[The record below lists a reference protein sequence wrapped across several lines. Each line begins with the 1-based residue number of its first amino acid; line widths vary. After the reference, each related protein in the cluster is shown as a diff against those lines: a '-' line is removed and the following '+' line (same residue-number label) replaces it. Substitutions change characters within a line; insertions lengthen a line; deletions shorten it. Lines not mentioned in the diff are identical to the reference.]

1 MRVCIVGGGGGASNA
16 ANMARR
22 LDGKARIDIFTDRP
36 DIGHQ
41 PCEIPFV
48 LSGYLRSWDDTYVFR
63 RKFYEQ
69 RGVNVHFDTRVTK
82 IEPKEK
88 RLLCGADSHSYDK
101 LILDLG
107 AVPVI
112 PPIPGADGQNE
123 YTLATKLSVAK
134 TFEQALSGSRTAA
147 IVGTGQIALEVASV
161 LVKREYERVHL
172 IGRSGSLLRSYLD
185 EEMAATVADRV
196 KASGIELIL
205 DTHVNAMRGENGR
218 KMLSLPDSE
227 LSVDFV
233 LFAVGSRPNVALAQE
248 DGIRVGNAGGI
259 AVNEYLQTSEP
270 HIYAIG
276 DCSENWETI
285 TGSRRLYQTAT
296 NAARGGRIAATNA
309 VLGNVLPYAGT
320 TLPFVMD
327 TFGLQV
333 GTVGL
338 TEREARERGIEV
350 GSVVTSTATR
360 RRTFGGK
367 SITLKL
373 IADRQ
378 DRTLI
383 GAQVVSEEMA
393 AGKIDRLS
401 LAIARKVP
409 IDQLAVVDTCYHPT
423 VGTAYEPVVMALDD
437 LRLVLDGHFTDQR

>member
-16 ANMARR
+16 ANVVRR
-22 LDGKARIDIFTDRP
+22 LDSDAQIDIFTDRS

-48 LSGYLRSWDDTYVFR
+48 LSGYLDSWDDTFVFR
-63 RKFYEQ
+63 HKFYEQ
-69 RGVNVHFDTRVTK
+69 RSISVHFDTRVTK
-82 IEPKEK
+82 IVPEEK
-88 RLLCGADSHSYDK
+88 RLLCGAESHSYDK

-107 AVPVI
+107 AVPVT
-112 PPIPGADGQNE
+112 PPIPGTDGRNE

-134 TFEQALSGSRTAA
+134 AFEQALCGSRTAA
-147 IVGTGQIALEVASV
+147 IVGTGQIALEVASI
-161 LVKREYERVHL
+161 LVKRAYDRVHL

-196 KASGIELIL
+196 KSNGIELML
-205 DTHVNAMRGENGR
+205 DTRVNAVCSENGGKR
-218 KMLSLPDSE
+218 LSLPDTE

-233 LFAVGSRPNVALAQE
+233 FFAVGSRPNIALAE
-248 DGIRVGNAGGI
+248 EAGIRVGDAGAI
-259 AVNEYLQTSEP
+259 AVDEYLQTSEP

-276 DCSENWETI
+276 DCSESWDAI

-320 TLPFVMD
+320 TMPFVMD

-333 GTVGL
+333 GTVGF
-338 TEREARERGIEV
+338 TEREARERGIDV
-350 GSVVTSTATR
+350 SSVVTRTATR
-360 RRTFGGK
+360 RRSFGGK
-367 SITLKL
+367 PITLKL

-378 DRTLI
+378 ARTLI
-383 GAQVVSEEMA
+383 GAQVISEELV
-393 AGKIDRLS
+393 AGKIDRLA
-401 LAIARKVP
+401 LAIAREVP
-409 IDQLAVVDTCYHPT
+409 IDQLAVIDTCYHPT
-423 VGTAYEPVVMALDD
+423 VGTAYEPVVMAVDD
-437 LRLVLDGHFTDQR
+437 LRLALDGRPANQR

>member
-16 ANMARR
+16 ANIARR
-22 LDGKARIDIFTDRP
+22 LDREAQIDIFTDRS
-36 DIGHQ
+36 DIGYQ

-48 LSGYLRSWDDTYVFR
+48 LSGYLRSWDDIYVFK
-63 RKFYEQ
+63 RKFYDQ
-69 RGVNVHFDTRVTK
+69 RDISVHFDTQVTK
-82 IEPKEK
+82 IVPEEK
-88 RLLCGADSHSYDK
+88 RLFCGPEGYSYDK

-107 AVPVI
+107 AVPAT
-112 PPIPGADGQNE
+112 PAIPGADGRNE

-134 TFEQALSGSRTAA
+134 AFEEALCRSTTAA

-161 LVKREYERVHL
+161 LVKRKYDRIYL
-172 IGRSGSLLRSYLD
+172 IGRSGWLLRSYLD
-185 EEMAATVADRV
+185 EEMAARVGDRV
-196 KASGIELIL
+196 KAGGTDLIL
-205 DTHVNAMRGENGR
+205 DAGVNAMRSENGR
-218 KMLSLPDSE
+218 KVLSLPDAE

-233 LFAVGSRPNVALAQE
+233 FFAVGSRPNVALARE
-248 DGIRVGNAGGI
+248 SGIRVGDAGGI

-276 DCSENWETI
+276 DCAENWDTI

-320 TLPFVMD
+320 TMPFVMD
-327 TFGLQV
+327 AFGLQV
-333 GTVGL
+333 GTVGF
-338 TEREARERGIEV
+338 TEREARGRGIDV
-350 GSVVTSTATR
+350 GSVVTATATR
-360 RRTFGGK
+360 RRSFGGK
-367 SITLKL
+367 PVTLKL

-378 DRTLI
+378 ARTLI
-383 GAQVVSEEMA
+383 GAQVISEELV

-409 IDQLAVVDTCYHPT
+409 IEQLAVVDTCYHPT

-437 LRLVLDGHFTDQR
+437 LRLGLDGRPAN

>member
-1 MRVCIVGGGGGASNA
+1 MRICIVGGGGGASNA

-22 LDGKARIDIFTDRP
+22 LDREAQIDIFTDRP

-41 PCEIPFV
+41 PCEIPFA
-48 LSGYLRSWDDTYVFR
+48 LSGYLRSWDDIYVFR
-63 RKFYEQ
+63 RKFYDQ
-69 RGVNVHFDTRVTK
+69 RGISVHFDTRVTK
-82 IEPKEK
+82 IVPNEK
-88 RLLCGADSHSYDK
+88 RLLCGTDSHSYDK

-107 AVPVI
+107 AVPAT
-112 PPIPGADGQNE
+112 PAIPGADGHNE

-134 TFEQALSGSRTAA
+134 EFEEALSRSKAAA
-147 IVGTGQIALEVASV
+147 IVGTGQIALEVASI
-161 LVKREYERVHL
+161 LVKREYDRVHL

-196 KASGIELIL
+196 KANGIELIL
-205 DTHVNAMRGENGR
+205 DTRVNAMRSENGR
-218 KMLSLPDSE
+218 KVLSLPDAE

-233 LFAVGSRPNVALAQE
+233 FFAVGSRPNVALARE
-248 DGIRVGNAGGI
+248 AGIRVGDAGGI

-276 DCSENWETI
+276 DCSENWDTI

-309 VLGNVLPYAGT
+309 VLGNVLPYGGT
-320 TLPFVMD
+320 TVPFVMD
-327 TFGLQV
+327 VFGLQV

-338 TEREARERGIEV
+338 TEREARERGIDV
-350 GSVVTSTATR
+350 ASVVTATATR
-360 RRTFGGK
+360 RRSFGGK
-367 SITLKL
+367 PMTLKL

-383 GAQVVSEEMA
+383 GAQVISDELV
-393 AGKIDRLS
+393 AGKIDRIS
-401 LAIARKVP
+401 LAIAQKVP

-437 LRLVLDGHFTDQR
+437 LRLVLDGHSANQR